1 MDERLTWS
9 RGGCWG
15 IEGVDLASLP
25 PRAYRA
31 LCMLKVLE
39 DAMERGDDVSE
50 SDTEGGGLA

>member
-9 RGGCWG
+9 RGGCRG

-31 LCMLKVLE
+31 LCRLKDLE
-39 DAMERGDDVSE
+39 DAVERGADVSE
-50 SDTEGGGLA
+50 LGTKG